1 MKRAIKKEG
10 KKKKNKKLT
19 IHTKFTVLSQQ
30 IYNK

>member
-10 KKKKNKKLT
+10 KKKNKKLT